1 MILKVQKYKTNT
13 WLIFDKIDYVEIHE
27 PITYVKSKKEKINNF
42 MRFVVTDLN
51 NKILMDYK
59 SYVNYI
65 LFENENFE
73 KINFLTQIT
82 MFKRDQKSENVVFDG
97 HGFLMN
103 DEGKVIQT
111 FYNFKF

>member
-1 MILKVQKYKTNT
+1 MILKVQRYKTKT
-13 WLIFDKIDYVEIHE
+13 WLIFDKIDSVEIKE
-27 PITYVKSKKEKINNF
+27 PITHVKSEEENVNNF

-51 NKILMDYK
+51 NKILMDYR
-59 SYVNYI
+59 SYVQYA
-65 LFENENFE
+65 LFDSSDFE
-73 KINFLTQIT
+73 KTIFLTQIT